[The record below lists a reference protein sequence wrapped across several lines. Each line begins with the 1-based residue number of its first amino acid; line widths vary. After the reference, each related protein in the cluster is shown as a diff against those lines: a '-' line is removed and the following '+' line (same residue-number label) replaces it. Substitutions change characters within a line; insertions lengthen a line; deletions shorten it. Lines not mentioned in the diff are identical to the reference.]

1 MPRFVF
7 DTNVLINYIRYD
19 DQEVHDALTV
29 AADLGK
35 ILISKISIFEM
46 WAPVKWKIKEES
58 PNLVPLWIQKLE
70 ENEVPAGMQEVLL
83 HELNEYQQPLPN
95 QFFVD
100 TRRKGRRWP
109 ILDENEQ
116 LIAVVEYTGNSI
128 ILMSPDIRC
137 SQVEQEMSALKHV
150 CKTFNAQIIPVSKRA
165 QYYAELIVQHYRD
178 TLGRNT
184 ITDSLIIATGL
195 AQRAW
200 LVTDDNN
207 WPIVAQDIQNKSLSL
222 PKMKVI
228 DPARVARGEI
238 PT

>member
-19 DQEVHDALTV
+19 DQDVYEALTV
-29 AADLGK
+29 AASLGE
-35 ILISKISIFEM
+35 ILISRITILEM

-70 ENEVPAGMQEVLL
+70 EGEVPAGIQEVLL
-83 HELNEYQQPLPN
+83 HVLSEHQQPLPN

-100 TRRKGRRWP
+100 TLREGRRWS
-109 ILDENEQ
+109 ISDENKQ
-116 LIAVVEYTGNSI
+116 LISVIEYTGDSL
-128 ILMSPDIRC
+128 ILMSPDIRR
-137 SQVEQEMSALKHV
+137 SQVEQEISTLEHI
-150 CKTFNAQIIPVSKRA
+150 CKTFDAQIIAVSKRA
-165 QYYAELIVQHYRD
+165 QDYAKFIVQYYRD

-195 AQRAW
+195 ARRAW
-200 LVTDDNN
+200 LVTDDSN
-207 WPIVAQDIQNKSLSL
+207 WQKVAQDLQNKALPL
-222 PKMKVI
+222 PKMKVV
-228 DPARVARGEI
+228 DPTRVAREEI

>member
-29 AADLGK
+29 AADLGE
-35 ILISKISIFEM
+35 ILISQISVLEM

-58 PNLVPLWIQKLE
+58 PNLVPLWIRKLE
-70 ENEVPAGMQEVLL
+70 EGEVPAGMQEVLL
-83 HELNEYQQPLPN
+83 HELSEYQQPLPN

-100 TRRKGRRWP
+100 TLRKGRRWS
-109 ILDENEQ
+109 ISDENKQ
-116 LIAVVEYTGNSI
+116 LISVVEYTGNSL
-128 ILMSPDIRC
+128 ILMSPDIRR
-137 SQVEQEMSALKHV
+137 SQVEQEISTLKHI
-150 CKTFNAQIIPVSKRA
+150 CETFDAQIIPVSERA

-195 AQRAW
+195 EHDAW
-200 LVTDDNN
+200 LVTYDNN
-207 WPIVAQDIQNKSLSL
+207 WEKVKKDMKNRSL
-222 PKMKVI
+222 PLPEMKVI
-228 DPARVARGEI
+228 DPARVAHGEVHS
-238 PT
+238 